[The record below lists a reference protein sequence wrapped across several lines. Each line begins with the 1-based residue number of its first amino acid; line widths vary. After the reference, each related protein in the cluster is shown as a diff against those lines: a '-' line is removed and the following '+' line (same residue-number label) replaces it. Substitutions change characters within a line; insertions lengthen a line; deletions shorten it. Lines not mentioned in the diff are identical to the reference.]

1 MFKKLLFT
9 TLLLSI
15 YLLVCKNIYKTNE
28 EAEMILENNNEIAL
42 VEKQDKANQETTN
55 IYKAQTG
62 KTLSTSIGSII
73 IPQIKLQQPLF
84 PINNKNNTIEKNVAI
99 LYMTTEPNEDK
110 SIIFLAAHSGTGK
123 KAYFNNLNQ
132 LSIED
137 EIILIYK
144 SKEYIYKIKNI
155 WEVPKTGNI
164 NVEKT
169 KDNQLVLTTCSEE
182 KENYQLIINSI
193 QIKKES

>member
-28 EAEMILENNNEIAL
+28 QAEMILENNNEIAL
-42 VEKQDKANQETTN
+42 AEKQDKANQETTN
-55 IYKAQTG
+55 IYKEQTG

-99 LYMTTEPNEDK
+99 LYMTTEPNEDN

-123 KAYFNNLNQ
+123 IAYFNNLNQ

-144 SKEYIYKIKNI
+144 SKEYIYKIKNM